1 MTKVTREEVE
11 HIAHLARLQISEE
24 ETEEMANTLESI
36 LDFAKQNDTAD
47 TEGIEP
53 TYHVLD
59 LQNVLRD
66 DEAIEGI
73 PQELA
78 LKMLKRQKMVNLKY
92 QLSWMRRKLKMSIRY
107 ESVEKLSEMIKN
119 NEIKPSEV
127 VKDIYDAIEET
138 DPTIKSFLA
147 LDKDNAIKKRKN

>member
-47 TEGIEP
+47 TEDIEP

-78 LKMLKRQKMVNLKY
+78 LKNAKETENGQFKVPAIM
-92 QLSWMRRKLKMSIRY
+92 
-107 ESVEKLSEMIKN
+107 
-119 NEIKPSEV
+119 NE
-127 VKDIYDAIEET
+127 EE
-138 DPTIKSFLA
+138 A
-147 LDKDNAIKKRKN
+147 

>member
-1 MTKVTREEVE
+1 MTQRY
-11 HIAHLARLQISEE
+11 R
-24 ETEEMANTLESI
+24 
-36 LDFAKQNDTAD
+36 
-47 TEGIEP
+47 GIEP

-92 QLSWMRRKLKMSIRY
+92 HY
-107 ESVEKLSEMIKN
+107 HE
-119 NEIKPSEV
+119 
-127 VKDIYDAIEET
+127 
-138 DPTIKSFLA
+138 
-147 LDKDNAIKKRKN
+147 